1 MNLACHAMTS
11 SSFDLPL
18 PKRFFSLSL
27 FLLLDEPQPRKTNG
41 EDHHH
46 DQNGVFYHR
55 SCPELM
61 FTDQDC
67 GSASHSALH
76 QERFLLFWV
85 LFHVVATVLER
96 TMARA
101 TIAYLEQRYTALE
114 KEIADALRQSPTD
127 DLAIADLKYRTV

>member
-1 MNLACHAMTS
+1 L
-11 SSFDLPL
+11 L
-18 PKRFFSLSL
+18 KRFFSLSL

-46 DQNGVFYHR
+46 DQNGVLYHR

-67 GSASHSALH
+67 GSVSQSALDLN
-76 QERFLLFWV
+76 QKRFFAFLRSFLRSCGC
-85 LFHVVATVLER
+85 VLER
-96 TMARA
+96 TMERA

-114 KEIADALRQSPTD
+114 KEIADALRDSPTD
-127 DLAIADLKYRTV
+127 DLAIADLKYRKLIIADEI